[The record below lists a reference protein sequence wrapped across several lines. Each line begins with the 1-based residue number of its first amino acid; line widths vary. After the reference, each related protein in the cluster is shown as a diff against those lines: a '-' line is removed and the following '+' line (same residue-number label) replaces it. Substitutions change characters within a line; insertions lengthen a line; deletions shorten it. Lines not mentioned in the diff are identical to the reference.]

1 VLTSESGDSIL
12 PVKPHFYAN
21 KKVILGE
28 QNISLEFRELIT
40 AEDFKNYS
48 SLEQFHYK
56 TTNDGSLD
64 EPPKDKGGRKA
75 ILICYAALNGESS
88 PVGYIELQMPLLMV
102 KPRHVLFDVG
112 YAHPSNGVT
121 WERWNQHSIRQY
133 VNLIVRIA
141 RVVVSPEFRG
151 LGIAK
156 LLVRTGKQ
164 FAKERWHIGGRR
176 PLFMEISAEMLK
188 YIDFVASSG
197 FRFVGM
203 TEGNLTRIH
212 NDLRYIKKGYE
223 ISSGIMSLQK
233 KYLANLMN
241 AASDA
246 GRSFND
252 VLDQLKTLTE
262 DPSSYDRL
270 NAEDWYLFR
279 SVLRM
284 PIPYYL
290 AGLDSF
296 TEQWLEQH
304 TEACPRKL
312 HASKS
317 RVTNIEINSLTI
329 TTNYT
334 PIDTAATRAMKR
346 AFGLTGKAIS
356 SVVAKKLR
364 IKASPGN
371 IIFVAGPSGTGKSLI
386 LKALDPE
393 YSSPYVNLIFEQ
405 PPTTYRAE
413 WLRAV
418 DSDLPLIEYFS
429 RRWGMEQSINAL
441 NQAGLSEAFVYL
453 KPYGLLSRGQR
464 YRAQLAQL
472 ILGDSDVWLIDEFCA
487 DLDPLTAS
495 IVARNL
501 RNLVIKYRRVA
512 FVAAANHNHY
522 LSALRP
528 TKVIKLASVSD
539 PEIISYADFRAINR
553 RIA

>member
-1 VLTSESGDSIL
+1 
-12 PVKPHFYAN
+12 
-21 KKVILGE
+21 
-28 QNISLEFRELIT
+28 
-40 AEDFKNYS
+40 
-48 SLEQFHYK
+48 
-56 TTNDGSLD
+56 
-64 EPPKDKGGRKA
+64 
-75 ILICYAALNGESS
+75 
-88 PVGYIELQMPLLMV
+88 
-102 KPRHVLFDVG
+102 
-112 YAHPSNGVT
+112 
-121 WERWNQHSIRQY
+121 
-133 VNLIVRIA
+133 
-141 RVVVSPEFRG
+141 
-151 LGIAK
+151 
-156 LLVRTGKQ
+156 
-164 FAKERWHIGGRR
+164 
-176 PLFMEISAEMLK
+176 
-188 YIDFVASSG
+188 
-197 FRFVGM
+197 
-203 TEGNLTRIH
+203 
-212 NDLRYIKKGYE
+212 
-223 ISSGIMSLQK
+223 
-233 KYLANLMN
+233 
-241 AASDA
+241 
-246 GRSFND
+246 
-252 VLDQLKTLTE
+252 
-262 DPSSYDRL
+262 
-270 NAEDWYLFR
+270 
-279 SVLRM
+279 
-284 PIPYYL
+284 
-290 AGLDSF
+290 
-296 TEQWLEQH
+296 
-304 TEACPRKL
+304 
-312 HASKS
+312 
-317 RVTNIEINSLTI
+317 
-329 TTNYT
+329 
-334 PIDTAATRAMKR
+334 MKR